1 MIFPVKRC
9 QSFLFM
15 DLDVQVLA
23 EHGIQIEI
31 VKNASHSMAW
41 ENPEGLAY
49 AISNAIRSAESHY

>member
-1 MIFPVKRC
+1 
-9 QSFLFM
+9 M